1 MELVMTDIHTKP
13 DLTLDLNPEL
23 FTEVY
28 RKIETAK
35 SRFVIV
41 YGGASAS
48 KSYSMLQHIVASTFT
63 EKSTWL
69 CIRKYG
75 TDIQNSIYE
84 NLVGIINEW
93 EEISR
98 FFTFKLSPFTITN
111 KLSGSRIIFRGLD
124 DTEKIKS
131 IYGIKRIFIEEANQL
146 TYDDFRELNRRA
158 RGMEGIQIYLV
169 FNPVVI
175 THWLKEQLFDN
186 PFYQAHCTYI
196 HATYKDAA
204 KWLTEDDIIQL
215 EMLKDINPND
225 YKVYCLGEWGKV
237 RTGNEFYYNFIYNRH
252 ISPVEITPDRP
263 IHISFDQ
270 NVVPYITCLVS
281 QIIEDD
287 NGVWHLNILDELC
300 LKNPQNNTEALCR
313 EVMRRYEPY
322 LSAGLFYYGDAT
334 GRKRDTRG
342 TENDYD
348 IVERVLARW
357 LSPAS
362 CRVPYNN
369 PLIVKRR
376 DFINRILSNKYNI
389 RIAIHPDC
397 RNLITDIEMVQEDA
411 EGKKFK
417 KKKTDREGASYEELG
432 HTSDA
437 ADYLIMSAFE
447 NYIQL
452 I

>member
-1 MELVMTDIHTKP
+1 MMT
-13 DLTLDLNPEL
+13 LT
-23 FTEVY
+23 
-28 RKIETAK
+28 RRQAKIKVSRRYLSDVFWKIWEAAT
-35 SRFVIV
+35 RFVVI

-48 KSYSMLQHIVASTFT
+48 KSYSMLQYVVLSTFNRPGN
-63 EKSTWL
+63 WL
-69 CIRKYG
+69 LIRKYS
-75 TDIQNSIYE
+75 TDIQNSIFD
-84 NLVGIINEW
+84 NLIAIIETW
-93 EEISR
+93 GLR
-98 FFTFKLSPFTITN
+98 GYFTVRVSPFSITN
-111 KLSGSRIIFRGLD
+111 KMTGSKIIFKGLD

-146 TYDDFRELNRRA
+146 DFDDFRELNRRA
-158 RGMEGIQIYLV
+158 RGMDGIQLYLV

-175 THWLKEQLFDN
+175 THWLKEELFDK
-186 PFYQAHCTYI
+186 PFYKDHTTYI
-196 HATYKDAA
+196 HATYKDAR

-237 RTGNEFYYNFIYNRH
+237 RTGNEFYYNFVYTKH
-252 ISPVEITPDRP
+252 IGKVKPERGKP

-270 NVVPYITCLVS
+270 NVVPYITCLVA

-287 NGVWHLNILDELC
+287 NGVYRLNFLDELC
-300 LKNPQNNTEALCR
+300 LKNPLNNTESLCR
-313 EVMRRYEPY
+313 ELVSRWGDYMKD
-322 LSAGLFYYGDAT
+322 GLFYYGDAT

-348 IVERVLARW
+348 IVERVLAPY
-357 LSPAS
+357 LGGTS

-369 PLIVKRR
+369 PLITKRR

-389 RIAIHPDC
+389 RLIIDDSC

-411 EGKKFK
+411 EGKKYK
-417 KKKTDREGASYEELG
+417 KKKSDRDGASYEELG

-437 ADYLIMSAFE
+437 AEYLIMSAFE

-452 I
+452 L

>member
-1 MELVMTDIHTKP
+1 MSKTRKELTFDF
-13 DLTLDLNPEL
+13 NPEC
-23 FTEVY
+23 FSDIY
-28 RKIETAK
+28 RQIESSST
-35 SRFVIV
+35 RFVIV
-41 YGGASAS
+41 WGGASAS
-48 KSYSMLQHIVASTFT
+48 KSYSTLQNIIVSTLK
-63 EKSTWL
+63 ESTNWL
-69 CIRKYG
+69 CIRKYAS
-75 TDIQNSIYE
+75 DIQNSIYE

-93 EEISR
+93 EVSK
-98 FFTFKLSPFTITN
+98 FFQFKLSPFTITN
-111 KLSGSRIIFRGLD
+111 KLSGAKIIFRGLD

-175 THWLKEQLFDN
+175 THWLKEELFDN
-186 PFYQAHCTYI
+186 PFYQSHCTYI
-196 HATYKDAA
+196 HATYKDAI
-204 KWLTEDDIIQL
+204 KWLTEDDVIQL

-237 RTGNEFYYNFIYNRH
+237 RTGNEFYYNFVYNKH
-252 ISPVEITPDRP
+252 IQEIRP
-263 IHISFDQ
+263 EKGKPLHISFDQ
-270 NVVPYITCLVS
+270 NVVPYITLIVS

-287 NGVWHLNILDELC
+287 NGVYNLNILDELC
-300 LKNPQNNTEALCR
+300 LKNPHNNTESLCR
-313 EVMRRYEPY
+313 EFIRSWGDY
-322 LSAGLFYYGDAT
+322 LDAGLFYYGDAT

-348 IVERVLARW
+348 IVERVLARY
-357 LSPAS
+357 LAQTS

-369 PLIVKRR
+369 PLITKRR

-389 RIAIHPDC
+389 RLKVSPDC
-397 RNLITDIEMVQEDA
+397 KNLITDIEMVQEDA

-417 KKKTDREGASYEELG
+417 KKKTDRDGASYEELG

-437 ADYLIMSAFE
+437 MEYLIMSAFE